1 MSSKSSTYLAKD
13 YGKLNVGTS
22 DYLPTLVKN
31 IFEHDHKTYSPQ
43 KFHVRAPNSRLE
55 NEEDFSNRTFDWV
68 LEKLGIKSVG
78 PHPNKSQITELMLQF
93 HRLKLSEYYP
103 NGAPESALTIRQNQS
118 NVLEKCRDT
127 ASERIAYRHSSFP
140 ALMV

>member
-31 IFEHDHKTYSPQ
+31 IFEHDHKTYSPL

-78 PHPNKSQITELMLQF
+78 PHPNKS
-93 HRLKLSEYYP
+93 
-103 NGAPESALTIRQNQS
+103 
-118 NVLEKCRDT
+118 
-127 ASERIAYRHSSFP
+127 
-140 ALMV
+140 